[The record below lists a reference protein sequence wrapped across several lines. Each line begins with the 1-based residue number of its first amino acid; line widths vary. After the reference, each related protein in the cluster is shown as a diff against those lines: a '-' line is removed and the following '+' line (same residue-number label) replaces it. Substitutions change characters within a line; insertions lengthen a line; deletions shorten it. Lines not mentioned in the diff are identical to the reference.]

1 MLEEVPSRNRM
12 SSQESG
18 SEFCRIGIGS
28 ESSFEGSQSGN
39 LLEKMSDCHDQGLQ
53 SQTSGSSLKGGDSD
67 LMNRLRNKFQA
78 YGLGANQQSSKELS
92 FTDRRSTINR
102 NSMHSKGSWSKGMR
116 VSLTDD
122 SSGASNSMIR
132 GSSIR
137 SGKSLVMNSETKM
150 TTQLRTYLK
159 LSQSM
164 GPIFVLNGKKRQN
177 IFEAI
182 KIYHRNEN
190 IARLSV
196 TCLELLANKSDDKA
210 VFLEIMKNFGNL
222 AALVGTHVANV
233 EFAKNFLS
241 LVVFIIKKEKT
252 EISQLD
258 DPAYVE
264 TFRQIR
270 DEHSSNS
277 DIQDLYAILNDKLGI
292 QKTGIDS
299 SFQTPRGSM
308 QHKDEE
314 SEYTMHNLRRRIQAK
329 LALELTDSQSSGY
342 EDSSIL
348 PTASPNINSDNGILE
363 RGSVSMLGRTQS
375 ELDAQAIDEW
385 AADDLVDNMDGDLV
399 SWDSDGE
406 DIEKAMDIPTRP
418 SRQSKSRM
426 YTARRLKELQMQNAQ
441 REQSVIAHQDALSK
455 LKIDYEK
462 IQNQYQADK
471 TIYASFLTSMQ
482 ETEKKFKKEISKLKE
497 ENELIKITE
506 ADVSKEAETLLFE
519 RQAVQAEMNEKNQQF
534 ENMKAMVTQQMNEAK
549 GHYVGVRQRLEDA
562 KAQLAK
568 LQDRLLE
575 TDNKLTATQKEQEKK
590 VEEYNNLQTT
600 YQTKQ
605 RAYEESRIKA
615 ANLENRYNTIRS
627 DFSSKIA
634 TNHQELAKGQS
645 DIRLAHQMHGTFKS
659 QLMKLKMERT
669 GMLKR
674 IQALQRLNTEG
685 NRIDMELQHLKK
697 ENVDLKARLGD
708 LIKKDVAGDKLRKYQ
723 MINVR
728 LKKEKAELV
737 QMTEMLLDRTESQM

>member
-1 MLEEVPSRNRM
+1 MLEDAPSRSRIY
-12 SSQESG
+12 SQCSG
-18 SEFCRIGIGS
+18 SDFARDLRS
-28 ESSFEGSQSGN
+28 QSSFEGSHSGN
-39 LLEKMSDCHDQGLQ
+39 LLERSGDRDRML
-53 SQTSGSSLKGGDSD
+53 SQTSASSLKSGDSD
-67 LMNRLRNKFQA
+67 VMDKLREKFKA
-78 YGLGANQQSSKELS
+78 YGLGGTQSSKDLS
-92 FTDRRSTINR
+92 FTDRRSTLKDR
-102 NSMHSKGSWSKGMR
+102 NSMNKSSFSKGLRGT
-116 VSLTDD
+116 LTDD
-122 SSGASNSMIR
+122 SSASNSLIR
-132 GSSIR
+132 GGSSIR
-137 SGKSLVMNSETKM
+137 SGKSFVMNSETKM

-190 IARLSV
+190 IAQLSV
-196 TCLELLANKSDDKA
+196 TCLELLAQKSDDKA

-222 AALVGTHVANV
+222 AALVGTHLTNAD
-233 EFAKNFLS
+233 FAKNFLS
-241 LVVFIIKKEKT
+241 LVVFIIKKNKT

-270 DEHSSNS
+270 DEHPSNP
-277 DIQDLYAILNDKLGI
+277 DIQDLYMILSDKLGL
-292 QKTGIDS
+292 QKTGVDS
-299 SFQTPRGSM
+299 NFATPRGSI
-308 QHKDEE
+308 HEKEE
-314 SEYTMHNLRRRIQAK
+314 EGGSALRSLRRRIQEK
-329 LALELTDSQSSGY
+329 LALGLADSQSSGL

-348 PTASPNINSDNGILE
+348 PTGSPSPVKASQDRS
-363 RGSVSMLGRTQS
+363 SVNFLGKTKSM
-375 ELDAQAIDEW
+375 DAQELEEW
-385 AADDLVDNMDGDLV
+385 AADDLMDNMDGDLV

-406 DIEKAMDIPTRP
+406 DSVNIRKARE
-418 SRQSKSRM
+418 RHSKSRT

-441 REQSVIAHQDALSK
+441 REQSVMAHKEALSK
-455 LKIDYEK
+455 LQNDYEK
-462 IQNQYQADK
+462 MQNQYQADK
-471 TIYASFLTSMQ
+471 TVYTSLLASMQ
-482 ETEKKFKKEISKLKE
+482 EAEKKFKEEISKLKE
-497 ENELIKITE
+497 KNELIKITE
-506 ADVSKEAETLLFE
+506 TEVSKEAETLFAE
-519 RQAVQAEMNEKNQQF
+519 RNAVQTEMDEKNQQF

-562 KAQLAK
+562 KAQLAI
-568 LQDRLLE
+568 LQDRLMK
-575 TDNKLTATQKEQEKK
+575 TDNKLTATQKEHEKK
-590 VEEYNNLQTT
+590 VQEYNNLQTT

-615 ANLENRYNTIRS
+615 ANFENRYNTIRA

-674 IQALQRLNTEG
+674 IQALQSLNNEG
-685 NRIDMELQHLKK
+685 NRIEIELKHLKK